1 MTMQKYGDYSE
12 ATLQELRMKIHLFR
26 FLHLCSLCFWNIRKK
41 DNMIFAKKNHYLIDN
56 MYFCK

>member
-41 DNMIFAKKNHYLIDN
+41 DNMIFAKKIII
-56 MYFCK
+56 